1 VFGAGLALA
10 PALKSSWNGC
20 QQAKEAFSSK
30 TKIIFFFAWDYFS
43 LLTLEAL

>member
-20 QQAKEAFSSK
+20 QQAKESFSIK
-30 TKIIFFFAWDYFS
+30 TKISIFFA
-43 LLTLEAL
+43 